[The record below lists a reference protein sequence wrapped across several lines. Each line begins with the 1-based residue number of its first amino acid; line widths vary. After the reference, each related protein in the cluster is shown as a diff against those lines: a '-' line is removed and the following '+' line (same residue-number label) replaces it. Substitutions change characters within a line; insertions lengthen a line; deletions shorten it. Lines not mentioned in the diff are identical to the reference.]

1 MNTESVLPRLLPQL
15 AEALGLEPSE
25 CLPQARLT
33 SDLGA
38 ESIDLVDLTFRI
50 EKTFGITIPEGQ
62 LFEDTSRRGHDL
74 TVEEVAAFIAAQ
86 LESRPH

>member
-1 MNTESVLPRLLPQL
+1 MNTDAIFPRLLPQL
-15 AEALGLEPSE
+15 AEALGLAPEA

-62 LFEDTSRRGHDL
+62 LFEDTARRGHDL
-74 TVEEVAAFIAAQ
+74 TVEEVAAFIAAR
-86 LESRPH
+86 LEARPH